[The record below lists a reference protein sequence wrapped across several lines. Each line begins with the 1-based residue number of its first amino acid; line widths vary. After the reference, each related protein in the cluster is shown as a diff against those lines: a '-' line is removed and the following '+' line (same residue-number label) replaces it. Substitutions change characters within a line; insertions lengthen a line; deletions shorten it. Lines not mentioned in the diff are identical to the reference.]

1 MSETALILVVKLSRD
16 WTGFFFSERIREFK
30 LEGKGVM
37 PTESSSMDKPVAN
50 SIDPYV

>member
-1 MSETALILVVKLSRD
+1 MSETALILVVKSSRD
-16 WTGFFFSERIREFK
+16 WTGFLRERIREFK

-37 PTESSSMDKPVAN
+37 PTESSFMDKPVAN